1 MVALPRAGTRP
12 APTKT
17 DAPMSTAV
25 QAAPAPAVQQT
36 ASDYPP
42 GHEPVHNYL
51 REPGPGPDVRG
62 FARFWAIFKSWATT
76 VDHKR
81 IGLMYLASVS
91 LAFAV
96 GGIAALGVRMELF
109 GPGEDMLTKDGY
121 NLLFTFHGVVMVF
134 LFIVPSI
141 PASLGNIILPIHLG
155 AKDVAFPKLN
165 LMSFY
170 IYAFGAM
177 FAVYS
182 IINGGVDTGWTFY
195 TPYSDTTNTAVIP
208 MTLAVFIMGFASI
221 LTGINFIVTIHKMRA
236 PGLTWN
242 RLPLFIW
249 SLYSV
254 SLVQILATPVIG
266 ITMVLL
272 AMERFLHVGIFDPA
286 LGGDPIL
293 FQHFFWFYS
302 HPAVYIMI
310 LPAFGVISELM
321 GVFSRQR
328 VFGYRAI
335 ALSSVAIAM
344 LGFLVWGHHMFV
356 SGQSPLSSIV
366 FSVITFLIGIP
377 SGIKVL
383 NWVATMY
390 KGSVWLTTA
399 MLYALSFLFL
409 FTIGGLTGIVV
420 GSLAVDI
427 HLHDTYFVVA
437 HFHYVMMGGTVM
449 AMIGGLFFWW
459 PKMFGRMLSERWGR
473 ISAALVFFGFNMTFF
488 TQFVMGSQGMPRRYA
503 TYEEHFTV
511 LHQISTVG
519 SWVLGLG
526 LLLVLGNMI
535 WSFWRGKRAPGNP
548 WGGAS
553 LEWTHTTSPPDH
565 HNFHR
570 TPLVTHGPYDFGV
583 LFSGD
588 GVGGDGAGGT
598 LTGAITDPSGGP
610 APIPDP
616 AVGAPQEMGETVD
629 LGLSQPKPSRPDD
642 PARQ

>member
-1 MVALPRAGTRP
+1 MSTVATTP
-12 APTKT
+12 APTRRYEAEERAT
-17 DAPMSTAV
+17 
-25 QAAPAPAVQQT
+25 
-36 ASDYPP
+36 PP

-62 FARFWAIFKSWATT
+62 FRRAWEIFKAWATT

-81 IGLMYLASVS
+81 IGLMYLFSIS

-96 GGIAALGVRMELF
+96 GGLAAIGVRLELIA
-109 GPGEDMLTKDGY
+109 PGEQFMDADAY
-121 NLLFTFHGVVMVF
+121 NRLFTFHGVVMVF

-141 PASLGNIILPIHLG
+141 PASLGNFVLPIMLG
-155 AKDVAFPKLN
+155 AKDVAFPRLN
-165 LMSFY
+165 LASYY
-170 IYAFGAM
+170 IYVFGAM

-182 IINGGVDTGWTFY
+182 ILNGGVDTGWTFY

-242 RLPLFIW
+242 RLPLMIW
-249 SLYSV
+249 ALYAV
-254 SLVQILATPVIG
+254 SIVQILATPVIG

-272 AMERFLHVGIFDPA
+272 AMERFLQIGIFDPA

-321 GVFSRQR
+321 GTFSRQR

-366 FSVITFLIGIP
+366 FSVITFLIGVP

-390 KGSVWLTTA
+390 KGSVWLRTP
-399 MLYALSFLFL
+399 MLYALSFIFL
-409 FTIGGLTGIVV
+409 FTIGGLTGIMV
-420 GSLAVDI
+420 GALAVDI

-449 AMIGGLFFWW
+449 ALIGGLFYWW
-459 PKMFGRMLSERWGR
+459 PKMFGRMMDETWGR
-473 ISAALVFFGFNMTFF
+473 ISAVVVFFGFNMTFF
-488 TQFVMGSQGMPRRYA
+488 TQFILGSQGMPRRYF
-503 TYEEHFTV
+503 TYLPQFQD
-511 LHQISTVG
+511 LHVVSTVG
-519 SWVLGLG
+519 SWVLGVG
-526 LLLVLGNMI
+526 LLLVLGNML
-535 WSFWRGKRAPGNP
+535 WSLWKGKPAPGNP
-548 WGGAS
+548 WGAAT
-553 LEWTHTTSPPDH
+553 LEWTHATSPPDH

-570 TPLVTHGPYDFGV
+570 TPLVTHGPYDYEV

-588 GVGGDGAGGT
+588 GAGGDGARLDHVDT
-598 LTGAITDPSGGP
+598 AGAPAPVPDPEHGGGP
-610 APIPDP
+610 
-616 AVGAPQEMGETVD
+616 QEDTFIDDGTR
-629 LGLSQPKPSRPDD
+629 QPKPSRPTD
-642 PARQ
+642 Q